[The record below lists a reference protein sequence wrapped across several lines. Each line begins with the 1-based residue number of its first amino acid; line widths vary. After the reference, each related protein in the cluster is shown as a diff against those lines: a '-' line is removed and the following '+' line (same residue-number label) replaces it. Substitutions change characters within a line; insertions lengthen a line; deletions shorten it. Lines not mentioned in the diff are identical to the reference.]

1 VRVDRQPTHALL
13 GAHLRPPRLRPG
25 GEERLRLLR
34 RRGHRLTGGA
44 GPFAASELARL
55 PPGRPSA
62 EVADVLTDRASTVDV
77 LALVAAG
84 RDRSILLSDERIRA
98 LLEQLP
104 VRCGPPVDEVAGPVV
119 A

>member
-1 VRVDRQPTHALL
+1 TTLFRS
-13 GAHLRPPRLRPG
+13 RLRPG

-44 GPFAASELARL
+44 GPFAEFELERL
-55 PPGRPSA
+55 PADRQSA
-62 EVADVLTDRASTVDV
+62 EVADVLTDRQRPVDV
-77 LALVAAG
+77 LALVEAG
-84 RDRSILLSDERIRA
+84 RDQSIVLSDERIRA

-104 VRCGPPVDEVAGPVV
+104 VRFGPPVDEVAVPVV